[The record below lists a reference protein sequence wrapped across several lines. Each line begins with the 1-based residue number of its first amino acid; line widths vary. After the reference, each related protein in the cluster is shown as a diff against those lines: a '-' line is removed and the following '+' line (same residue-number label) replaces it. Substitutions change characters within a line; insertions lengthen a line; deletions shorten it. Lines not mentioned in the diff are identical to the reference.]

1 MLRGLKA
8 AMPAWVV
15 GAALAAAPVLAQVH
29 AAPVELAQVQSQPL
43 PPPAGTPQTPQTPAT
58 PPSPPATPPAASP
71 PSTPPTTK
79 TEPGKTE
86 PGKTPTPIAKP
97 KPGQAPAPP
106 RNTCPDEKV
115 DINASSA
122 DTLKKLPQIGGQR
135 SNAIIKARPYA
146 KPEDLV
152 TKKVLKKAV
161 FEKIKPCVTAS
172 GVAAD
177 PAPSTKGRRP
187 PATKPPATA
196 TPVPVPAPSGGG
208 QPATKPPQ

>member
-1 MLRGLKA
+1 MFFGLKSVV
-8 AMPAWVV
+8 PALIA
-15 GAALAAAPVLAQVH
+15 GAALAAAPGLAQVR
-29 AAPVELAQVQSQPL
+29 AAPIELAQVQSQPL
-43 PPPAGTPQTPQTPAT
+43 PPPAGTPPASQTPPAQTPPATT
-58 PPSPPATPPAASP
+58 PPATGPQSTAPATPPA
-71 PSTPPTTK
+71 
-79 TEPGKTE
+79 
-86 PGKTPTPIAKP
+86 KTPTPMTK
-97 KPGQAPAPP
+97 PAPKTGQTTTAP

-115 DINASSA
+115 DINVASA

-172 GVAAD
+172 GVA
-177 PAPSTKGRRP
+177 PAPGQTAKKRTST
-187 PATKPPATA
+187 PAAKPPSTA
-196 TPVPVPAPSGGG
+196 TPVPVPSDS